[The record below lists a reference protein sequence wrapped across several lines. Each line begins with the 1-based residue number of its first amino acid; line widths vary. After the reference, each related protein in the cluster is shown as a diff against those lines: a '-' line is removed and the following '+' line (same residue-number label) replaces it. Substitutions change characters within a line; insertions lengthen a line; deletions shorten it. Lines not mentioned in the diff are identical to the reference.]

1 MSIIAWIVIGLM
13 LAGALGLLLAW
24 GPLSPTHRH
33 RDSDGGYD
41 SGTPVLVRAEKR
53 LYQHQDWQPLPDEH
67 RACQG
72 RPPLRDKKDQSGCLP
87 RLRWLPRGLCRG
99 DRGDQ
104 AHRSERCQDRSRTVS
119 AASARLRWHL
129 KYCVA
134 PGGYTL
140 TRTLDHGGL
149 DLYTPM
155 FAPCLLRRPGTGRQ
169 NTVLTPLP
177 LAWLRC
183 SSACH
188 SIPVTQVFKKVSL
201 SSGLLICGPET
212 AGCRLY
218 RYISAIWLLLLMPR
232 NVPGTPR
239 KRTDL
244 AWPSIRHAR
253 RDGRRS
259 GPPRAERQPP
269 HAVPHVSRSATG
281 RATRR

>member
-1 MSIIAWIVIGLM
+1 MPSQVTVAAKGPLPGRSRRSGTSI
-13 LAGALGLLLAW
+13 GALPGQITNRV
-24 GPLSPTHRH
+24 GSFRQ
-33 RDSDGGYD
+33 
-41 SGTPVLVRAEKR
+41 TPMAPKVLRRARR
-53 LYQHQDWQPLPDEH
+53 LPFI
-67 RACQG
+67 
-72 RPPLRDKKDQSGCLP
+72 
-87 RLRWLPRGLCRG
+87 
-99 DRGDQ
+99 
-104 AHRSERCQDRSRTVS
+104 RTF
-119 AASARLRWHL
+119 
-129 KYCVA
+129 
-134 PGGYTL
+134 
-140 TRTLDHGGL
+140 DHGGL

-155 FAPCLLRRPGTGRQ
+155 FAPCLLGRPGTGRQ